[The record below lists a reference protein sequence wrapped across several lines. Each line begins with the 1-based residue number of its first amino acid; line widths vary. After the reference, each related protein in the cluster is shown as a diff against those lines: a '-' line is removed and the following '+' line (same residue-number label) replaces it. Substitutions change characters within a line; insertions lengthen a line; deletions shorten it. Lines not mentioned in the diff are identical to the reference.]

1 MKISVIIPYKNEP
14 ETAELAGR
22 CLKSVM
28 SQEFDIHYLV
38 DFDGKGVSIM
48 RNQGIESALKAGAD
62 YITFLD
68 ADDEYLPDAYE
79 QICAAIREEPEEQ
92 IIQLNHYV
100 EKDRE
105 RRARFFN
112 RRGTYFLDNLPG
124 LWVTV
129 WNKVYKAELF
139 EHIRFCEQMSYG
151 EDELFNLH
159 CLTKARRIYCSER
172 FAVIHHKDN
181 PNSLSKT
188 ATISDLMSEQEAL
201 CSVIRTASGFNDQ
214 ELCEAVRKRQELLWS
229 CAAYKRIFSEVHQD
243 SITTSCKTETK

>member
-28 SQEFDIHYLV
+28 SQDFNVIYLV
-38 DFDGKGVSIM
+38 DFDGKGVSAM
-48 RNQGIESALKAGAD
+48 RNQGIESALKAGSD

-79 QICAAIREEPEEQ
+79 QILAAIREAPEEN

-100 EKDRE
+100 EKDGE

-112 RRGTYFLDNLPG
+112 RRGTYFLDRLPG

-129 WNKVYKAELF
+129 WNKVIKAELLK
-139 EHIRFCEQMSYG
+139 EIRFADYLSYG
-151 EDELFNLH
+151 EDEVFNLL
-159 CLTKARRIYCSER
+159 CLEKARRLYCSER
-172 FAVIHHKDN
+172 FAVVHHKDN
-181 PNSLSKT
+181 PKSLSKSADIT
-188 ATISDLMSEQEAL
+188 DLLCEQEAL
-201 CSVIRTASGFNDQ
+201 CGLLSRISKQGDQ
-214 ELCEAVRKRQELLWS
+214 ELCEAIRQRQETLWS
-229 CAAYKRIFSEVHQD
+229 CPAYKRIFSEVH
-243 SITTSCKTETK
+243 KNE

>member
-28 SQEFDIHYLV
+28 SQDFNVIYLV
-38 DFDGKGVSIM
+38 DFDGKGVSAM
-48 RNQGIESALKAGAD
+48 RNQGIESALKAGSD

-79 QICAAIREEPEEQ
+79 QILAAIREAPEEN
-92 IIQLNHYV
+92 IIQLNHYL
-100 EKDRE
+100 EKDGE

-112 RRGTYFLDNLPG
+112 RRGTYFLDRLPG

-139 EHIRFCEQMSYG
+139 KAIRFNEHMKYG
-151 EDELFNLH
+151 EDETINLMM
-159 CLTKARRIYCSER
+159 LGIARRIYCSER
-172 FAVIHHKDN
+172 FAVVHHKDN
-181 PNSLSKT
+181 PNSLSKM
-188 ATISDLMSEQEAL
+188 ATLDDLMEEQL
-201 CSVIRTASGFNDQ
+201 MLIDLIRCSAEDQ
-214 ELCEAVRKRQELLWS
+214 ELCEAIRQRQEVLWS
-229 CAAYKRIFSEVHQD
+229 CPAYKRIFSEVP
-243 SITTSCKTETK
+243 K